1 MRITCPSCAAA
12 YEVPESR
19 LTPHK
24 KVRCARCGGQWVPDR
39 TAGDAGSPEPT
50 RHSLSHLPAESL
62 PPVTAMDRLAASPSP
77 PPPPTGLLLG
87 AWVLTAVVL
96 VAALTAT
103 VVWRE
108 AVIRAW
114 PPSALV
120 LAPFSQAPPE
130 PGQMAGK
137 KLE

>member
-24 KVRCARCGGQWVPDR
+24 KVRCARCGGQWIPVH
-39 TAGDAGSPEPT
+39 TAGDTGSPEPAKD
-50 RHSLSHLPAESL
+50 SLSHLPTESL
-62 PPVTAMDRLAASPSP
+62 PAVTAMDRLAALPSP
-77 PPPPTGLLLG
+77 QPSPAGLLG

-108 AVIRAW
+108 AVMRAW

-120 LAPFSQAPPE
+120 LAPFGHAPPE
-130 PGQMAGK
+130 RGQMAGEK
-137 KLE
+137 AE